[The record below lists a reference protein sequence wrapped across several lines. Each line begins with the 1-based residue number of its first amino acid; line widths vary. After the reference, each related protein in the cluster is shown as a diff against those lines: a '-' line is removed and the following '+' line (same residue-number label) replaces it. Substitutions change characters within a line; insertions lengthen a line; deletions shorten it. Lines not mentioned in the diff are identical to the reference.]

1 MELLPKRSEGMFARA
16 PRRRLTISG
25 VESREKSMKLSK
37 TSIINAV
44 LLVLGVAFGTL
55 IAVIP
60 ANAASTG
67 DALPI
72 GRKAVAIVD
81 GRYPASYFPN
91 NEC

>member
-1 MELLPKRSEGMFARA
+1 MELLPKRSEGMFARTA
-16 PRRRLTISG
+16 RRRRTIVG
-25 VESREKSMKLSK
+25 VKNREKSMQRSK
-37 TSIINAV
+37 TSIINGV

-60 ANAASTG
+60 ANAAGTG